1 MGRTSKQDD
10 SLSSLS
16 LEDIK
21 KREVECNDDFHNLM
35 YELSQLV
42 ERVRQIFGYSR
53 VKFAQL
59 LGLSVF
65 QYYRFIDPTPDNC
78 NPYVL
83 AIYRF
88 CYIFGYDLQ
97 SLHKHSRKTAEA
109 TDNALLE
116 FAANLGNVPDTDLEH
131 IIDVI
136 KESDDMYY
144 SIKNQVVASITTYMQ
159 ERKKVANAFDE
170 RIKDMERTTPE
181 AIIADTDDAADCDT
195 VIIDEAKLQ

>member
-97 SLHKHSRKTAEA
+97 SQQKQRIMRCWNSQPTSVMSRIQTWNTSLMSSRSLMICITPSKTRSLPASLHTCRSAKKSRMRLMEESKTW
-109 TDNALLE
+109 NGPHQKPSL
-116 FAANLGNVPDTDLEH
+116 P
-131 IIDVI
+131 IP
-136 KESDDMYY
+136 M
-144 SIKNQVVASITTYMQ
+144 
-159 ERKKVANAFDE
+159 
-170 RIKDMERTTPE
+170 TPPI
-181 AIIADTDDAADCDT
+181 AIR
-195 VIIDEAKLQ
+195 